1 VGDADIMG
9 KNKGH
14 YNNYTSYKRTR
25 EGALMTEYISY
36 CAPHCYAAFAL
47 TLYDKYKWDADEIAE
62 CIIAADELWDRAQK
76 EDWDLLEN
84 CYECTDID
92 LRHFRE
98 TGRIMRLGRD
108 EAMTMAQRAERV
120 RRERM
125 QNDL

>member
-1 VGDADIMG
+1 MG
-9 KNKGH
+9 KNNGH

-25 EGALMTEYISY
+25 EGALMSEYISY

-76 EDWDLLEN
+76 EGWDLLEN

-92 LRHFRE
+92 LRHFRD
-98 TGRIMRLGRD
+98 TGHITRLD
-108 EAMTMAQRAERV
+108 KDSAMTMAQRAERV
-120 RRERM
+120 RKERM
-125 QNDL
+125 QSDV